1 MTVNLITMSL
11 SNLAAGKASARF
23 DDEPG
28 KVLENIVD
36 PNTAPKA
43 PRVITLRV
51 VLRPD
56 EERRNLEVDIAVT
69 SKVAP
74 TKTVKTFARCGIGPE
89 GVVAVEDTSRNGDLF
104 PPEQRDP
111 KKVLDMPV
119 APANGKE

>member
-1 MTVNLITMSL
+1 MDLITMSL
-11 SNLAAGKASARF
+11 SNLAGGKANARF
-23 DDEPG
+23 DDELG

-74 TKTVKTFARCGIGPE
+74 TKTVKTFARCGIGPQ

-104 PPEQRDP
+104 PPEARDP
-111 KKVLDMPV
+111 KKVLDMPA
-119 APANGKE
+119 APAKGKE